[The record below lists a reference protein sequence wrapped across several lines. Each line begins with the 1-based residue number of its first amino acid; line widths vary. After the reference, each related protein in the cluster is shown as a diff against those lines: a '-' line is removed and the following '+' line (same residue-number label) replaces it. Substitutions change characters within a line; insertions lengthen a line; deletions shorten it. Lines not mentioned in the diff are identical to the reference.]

1 MPLVFP
7 RNMTGLARWTEPSFQ
22 LMYRQELAR
31 DAGGPTQAKDMG
43 PALWQASFT
52 SVPLRLEVAD
62 AVIADFRSLRGAV
75 RSFLLHPPTR
85 ARPAAAGDLSSS
97 TVTVHSV
104 RADASAIRL
113 TGLPSGFV
121 LTAGDYVS
129 IQTAAGGIEFLQLAR
144 GGQANVGGLSP
155 ELEVVPFVRPAV
167 DVGNAVSLTEPVAE
181 FILRPGS
188 LDDSFVGL
196 THRQITFTAMQV
208 VR

>member
-1 MPLVFP
+1 MALTFP
-7 RNMTGLARWTEPSFQ
+7 RDMTGLARWKEPSFD
-22 LMYRQELAR
+22 LMFRQELAR

-52 SVPLRLEVAD
+52 SVPLRLAVAD
-62 AVIADFRSLRGAV
+62 AVMADFRSLRGAV

-85 ARPAAAGDLSSS
+85 ARPAAAGDLSGS

-104 RADASAIRL
+104 RSDASAIRL
-113 TGLPSGFV
+113 SGLPSRFV
-121 LTAGDYVS
+121 MTAGDYVS
-129 IQTAAGGIEFLQLAR
+129 IKTAAGGIEFLQLAR
-144 GGQANVGGLSP
+144 GGEASIGGLSP

-167 DVGNAVSLTEPVAE
+167 DTGDAVTLVDPVAE
-181 FILRPGS
+181 FILQPGT
-188 LDDSFVGL
+188 LDDPFVGL